1 MTASQAQQT
10 RRVGLCLNPLDVLF
24 FRDGRPF
31 EAASRAYGGL
41 PLPRHVRRGP
51 ADRAAPA
58 GWVQPV
64 VPATRSGR
72 QVARADD
79 PRSSR

>member
-41 PLPRHVRRGP
+41 PLPRTF
-51 ADRAAPA
+51 A
-58 GWVQPV
+58 G
-64 VPATRSGR
+64 ALRT
-72 QVARADD
+72 AC
-79 PRSSR
+79 SSRLGSTCRACDKIGTTGRTCRRPAFF